1 MTATGV
7 PAADVTGD
15 GLLPTASRLRLRTE
29 LRALVREHRRGLAWT
44 VFLNVAA
51 AVVAVVPPR
60 LLGDLVA
67 AVRSGTTIGHVDRV
81 VLVLLVVVVAQALM
95 TRVARLAAYRLAEEI
110 LAKLRE
116 TFIGRVLR
124 LPLGAVEQVRTG
136 DLLNRATNDVD
147 TLTRSTQN
155 AFPEILI
162 SVMRLSI
169 IVVASFVVAPL
180 VALPMLLAVPPMLV
194 ATRWYLTRAPAG
206 YQREMQAYATIT
218 GTVAES
224 TAGARTLDA
233 LRLGRVRAR
242 QTDQD
247 IAGSYAAE
255 RYTLHLRTVWIP
267 AVESTYVIP
276 LIGALLIG
284 GLLYGRGLAT
294 LAEVTTVTLYAQQL
308 VDPIDILLRWI
319 DELQLGGAAFSRL
332 LGPGEVPPDREVSG
346 AQPRDERI
354 AADEVRYS
362 YRAGHDVLH
371 GISLQLRPGERL
383 AMVGPSGAGK
393 STLGR
398 LLAGIHG
405 PRTGRV
411 SVGGVG
417 LLELPL
423 EDLRREVALVTQE
436 HHVFLGT
443 VRDNVT
449 LGRRDADD
457 SAVRRAL
464 DAVDALAWVEELP
477 AGLDTEVGGDGHPLS
492 VAQAQQL
499 ALARIV
505 LADPHTL
512 VLDEATSLLDP
523 SSARHLE
530 RSLAAVVEGRTVV
543 AIAHRLHTA
552 HDADRV
558 AVVEDGRVTE
568 LGTHDELLDRGG
580 AYAALW
586 RAWTDTDR
594 A

>member
-1 MTATGV
+1 MTAGT
-7 PAADVTGD
+7 VTSD
-15 GLLPTASRLRLRTE
+15 GLLPTASRVRRRAE
-29 LRALVREHRRGLAWT
+29 LGRVVRDHRRALAWT
-44 VFLNVAA
+44 VALNVLA
-51 AVVAVVPPR
+51 AVIAVVPPR

-67 AVRSGTTIGHVDRV
+67 AVRAGTTTGHVDRV
-81 VLVLLVVVVAQALM
+81 VAVLVGVVLLQAVA
-95 TRVARLAAYRLAEEI
+95 TRAGRLASYRLAEEI
-110 LAKLRE
+110 LARLRE
-116 TFIGRVLR
+116 TFLARVLA
-124 LPLGAVEQVRTG
+124 LPLGVVEQVRTG

-147 TLTRSTQN
+147 TLTRSAQN

-169 IVVASFVVAPL
+169 VVVAAFVVAPL
-180 VALPMLLAVPPMLV
+180 VALPMLVVVPPMLV
-194 ATRWYLTRAPAG
+194 ATRWYLRRAPAG

-218 GTVAES
+218 GTIAE
-224 TAGARTLDA
+224 TAAGSRTSEA
-233 LRLGRVRAR
+233 LRLAQVRTR
-242 QTDQD
+242 RTDTD

-267 AVESTYVIP
+267 AVESSYVIP
-276 LIGALLIG
+276 LVGALLIG
-284 GLLYGRGLAT
+284 GLLHAHGLAT
-294 LAEVTTVTLYAQQL
+294 LAEVTTVALYAQQL
-308 VDPIDILLRWI
+308 VDPIDILLRWV
-319 DELQLGGAAFSRL
+319 DELQLGGAAYSRL
-332 LGPGEVPPDREVSG
+332 LGPAEVPADRLATG
-346 AQPRDERI
+346 AEPADERI
-354 AADEVRYS
+354 DVDDVRYA
-362 YRAGHDVLH
+362 YRPGRDVLH
-371 GISLQLRPGERL
+371 GVSLGLSPGERL

-405 PRTGRV
+405 PRTGSV
-411 SVGGVG
+411 AVGGVD

-436 HHVFLGT
+436 HHVFVGT
-443 VRDNVT
+443 IRDNVT

-464 DAVDALAWVEELP
+464 EAVDALAWVDELP
-477 AGLDTEVGGDGHPLS
+477 DGLDTNVGGDARALT
-492 VAQAQQL
+492 VAHAQQL

-558 AVVEDGRVTE
+558 AVVEEGRITE
-568 LGTHDELLDRGG
+568 LGSHDELLAADGS
-580 AYAALW
+580 YAALW
-586 RAWTDTDR
+586 RAWTDES
-594 A
+594 